1 MPLLRH
7 ISLGLLGLLAAC
19 SSNENSA
26 TATVPA
32 PPSQYQLNLSK
43 IGAGRVL
50 STPAGIDCGEICTG
64 GFSPGSTVRLSA
76 EPAEAQRFVEWRGA
90 CAGSGECLVNMD
102 NHHLVTAVFEPA
114 VIVDPPPTAKACDPY
129 TGPALSSLHAYEGS
143 LHEHSSYSDGDIH
156 TTPGDYFRLIRDQGY
171 AYTGSSEHSDTL
183 DAGVFISLGSDCFST
198 PDGLLTCLTPSV
210 DELAKWNSVA
220 SQVAEVSD
228 GHSFLGIRGFE
239 WTSDRFGHINV
250 YFSKNFSNAKTDG
263 GYLLTMETFWSWF
276 TRDPGMPGLGG
287 SLTAPVPFGGGNDGL
302 AHFNH
307 PNDKCLS
314 DSDAGCD
321 WNGYALIPDAVERMF
336 GMEVYNDGNGD
347 DRYLPYYMTAL
358 DKGWRLAPIG
368 SEDEHQLKFGSEER
382 PKTVTLAESLD
393 ETGFRAAWLARR
405 TYALSPGW
413 HLRAEL
419 RADGGH
425 PMGSRL
431 SCEAGKTVPLE
442 VKLSQKDGSAFSGE
456 YRLYASGSS
465 EPLAVQQGAK
475 ARFELPVPTVSGE
488 TRWYFVRVH
497 SGADNKSVAYLAPV
511 WVTAK

>member
-1 MPLLRH
+1 
-7 ISLGLLGLLAAC
+7 
-19 SSNENSA
+19 
-26 TATVPA
+26 
-32 PPSQYQLNLSK
+32 
-43 IGAGRVL
+43 
-50 STPAGIDCGEICTG
+50 
-64 GFSPGSTVRLSA
+64 
-76 EPAEAQRFVEWRGA
+76 
-90 CAGSGECLVNMD
+90 MD
-102 NHHLVTAVFEPA
+102 NHHLVTAVFEPTG
-114 VIVDPPPTAKACDPY
+114 IVDPPTAKACEPY
-129 TGPALSSLHAYEGS
+129 TGPALSSLHAYEGT

-156 TTPGDYFRLIRDQGY
+156 TTPGDYFRRIRDQGY
-171 AYTGSSEHSDTL
+171 DYTGSSEHSDTL
-183 DAGVFISLGSDCFST
+183 DAGVFLSVGSDCFST

-228 GHSFLGIRGFE
+228 GHGFLGIRGFE

-263 GYLLTMETFWSWF
+263 GYLLTMESFWSWF

-347 DRYLPYYMTAL
+347 DRYLPYYVTAL

-368 SEDEHQLKFGSEER
+368 SEDEHELKFGSEER

-419 RADGGH
+419 SADGGH

-442 VKLSQKDGSAFSGE
+442 VKLSQKEGSAFSGE

-465 EPLAVQQGAK
+465 EPLAVQQGAN

-497 SGADNKSVAYLAPV
+497 GGADNKSVAYLAPV
-511 WVTAK
+511 WVSAK